1 MPLENYILDIMEGR
15 RKGRSLLRALSYL
28 YRGGVALRNQAFD
41 RDLIGS
47 KSVDI
52 PVVSIGNIV
61 AGGTGKTPLV
71 RLLAEE
77 LLKTL
82 NVAIVSR
89 GYRSQVEKTGE
100 TLKIDGQTSVSQC
113 GDEPFWLAQK
123 LSKAQ
128 VWVGKNRFKSAVLA
142 YQSGADVIILD
153 DGMQHRS
160 LRRDFEVIV
169 VDVEDPFGKGFFLPR
184 GLLRDSPHCLV
195 HADLI
200 VVMDGSSETEAQ
212 LRKYTYAP
220 IVFAKTH
227 SEMSL
232 QGKKVGVFCAIGR
245 PQRFLKSVKS
255 CGGEVV
261 ATYFKPDHDPFTVD
275 ELNAFA
281 DRSGAD
287 LLVCTEKDQVK
298 LPTNFNCSLPVVAL
312 PSRLEIHQGREE
324 WDKILTN
331 IREYHDRRVS
341 SSTS

>member
-1 MPLENYILDIMEGR
+1 MVLENYILDIMEGR

-28 YRGGVALRNQAFD
+28 YRGGVALRNQAYD
-41 RDLIGS
+41 RDLLGS
-47 KSVDI
+47 KGVDI
-52 PVVSIGNIV
+52 PVISIGNIV

-82 NVAIVSR
+82 NVAIISR
-89 GYRSQVEKTGE
+89 GYRSRIEKIGE
-100 TLKIDGQTSVSQC
+100 TLKIDEQTLVSEC

-123 LSKAQ
+123 LPKAR
-128 VWVGKNRFKSAVLA
+128 VFVGKNRLKSAVSA
-142 YQSGADVIILD
+142 YQSGAEVIILD
-153 DGMQHRS
+153 DGLQHRS

-169 VDVEDPFGKGFFLPR
+169 VDGEDPFGKGFFLPR
-184 GLLRDSPHCLV
+184 GLLRDSPHRLV

-200 VVMDGSSETEAQ
+200 VVVNGSSETEIQ

-220 IVFAKTH
+220 IVIAAIQ

-232 QGKKVGVFCAIGR
+232 HGKKVGVFCAIGR

-261 ATYFKPDHDPFTVD
+261 ATYFKPDHDPFTED

-298 LPTNFNCSLPVVAL
+298 LPTHFNCSLPTVAL
-312 PSRLEIHQGREE
+312 PSRLGIQQRREE
-324 WDKILTN
+324 WEKLLTN
-331 IREYHDRRVS
+331 IREYHDRRVP